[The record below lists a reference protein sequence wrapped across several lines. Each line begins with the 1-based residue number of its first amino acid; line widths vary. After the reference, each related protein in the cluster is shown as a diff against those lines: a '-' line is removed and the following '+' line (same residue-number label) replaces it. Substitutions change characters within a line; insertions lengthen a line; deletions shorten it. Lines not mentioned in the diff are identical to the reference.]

1 VLPVCKDINKEAGP
15 KKRRKRTLV
24 PFSEKPAH
32 PKPNFT
38 YPFSFYFQFP
48 EIRSPRSH
56 SYKKE
61 RKRTLETFS
70 KKFPTKFHLPVS
82 NSKRSESQEGPKKPF
97 LQKER
102 KKNVRNVL
110 REAPT
115 PQAQFH
121 LPFQFLLP
129 ISEIRSPRSRS
140 YKKERERTLAMFFLK
155 ENPTP
160 PETYL
165 SRAGPRE
172 IPCSKPSKTSN
183 F

>member
-1 VLPVCKDINKEAGP
+1 MLPVCKDINKEAGP

-48 EIRSPRSH
+48 EIRSPRSR

-82 NSKRSESQEGPKKPF
+82 NSKRSESQEGPKTPF

-121 LPFQFLLP
+121 LPF
-129 ISEIRSPRSRS
+129 
-140 YKKERERTLAMFFLK
+140 
-155 ENPTP
+155 
-160 PETYL
+160 
-165 SRAGPRE
+165 
-172 IPCSKPSKTSN
+172 
-183 F
+183 

>member
-1 VLPVCKDINKEAGP
+1 MHLCLHYKIMSQL
-15 KKRRKRTLV
+15 KKRRKRMLV

-48 EIRSPRSH
+48 EIRSPRRR

-61 RKRTLETFS
+61 RKRILETFS

-82 NSKRSESQEGPKKPF
+82 NSKRSESQEGPKKPL

-115 PQAQFH
+115 PQAQFN
-121 LPFQFLLP
+121 LPF
-129 ISEIRSPRSRS
+129 
-140 YKKERERTLAMFFLK
+140 
-155 ENPTP
+155 
-160 PETYL
+160 
-165 SRAGPRE
+165 
-172 IPCSKPSKTSN
+172 
-183 F
+183 